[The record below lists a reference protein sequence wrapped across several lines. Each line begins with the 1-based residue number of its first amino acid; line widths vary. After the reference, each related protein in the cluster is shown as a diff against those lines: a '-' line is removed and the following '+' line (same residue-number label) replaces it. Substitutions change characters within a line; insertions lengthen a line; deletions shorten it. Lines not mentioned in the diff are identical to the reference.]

1 MTKHLLLI
9 FAFFASINVSAQEQS
24 NALLNRLLDKVQQ
37 LQNEVTE
44 LRNQNEL
51 TQFELKKLQKNLDQ
65 RWSELETQIDRV
77 HTTPTMAPASTEVVP
92 NETQLEQLKNNS
104 QELELQITKTN
115 SRLDEL
121 ARIVEEMQLQTLE
134 VPAIE
139 LENNSQELELQITKT
154 NNRLD
159 ELARIVEEMQL
170 QTLEVPAGEPEVPA
184 GEPEVPAGEPEVPA
198 GEPEVPEE
206 KPSLIE
212 PVELP
217 DEDEYAAYSKAMGAL
232 DRADYTRLRDNLIRF
247 LQDYPEGDYA
257 DDANYWV
264 AESYYAEGDLEQ
276 ATLYFTQL
284 IENYADSEKREPAL
298 LKIAYIRLNKE
309 QWEDARKILE
319 RLKNEAEDEQIR
331 QLAIEQLEQL
341 GNEGR

>member
-1 MTKHLLLI
+1 MIKQLLLI
-9 FAFFASINVSAQEQS
+9 FILFASINVSAQEQNS
-24 NALLNRLLDKVQQ
+24 ALLNRLLDKVQQ

-51 TQFELKKLQKNLDQ
+51 TQFELKTLQKNLDQ
-65 RWSELETQIDRV
+65 RWSELETQIDRA
-77 HTTPTMAPASTEVVP
+77 HTTPTMSPAPTEVAP
-92 NETQLEQLKNNS
+92 TNTQLEQLKNNS
-104 QELELQITKTN
+104 QKLEQKITQTN

-121 ARIVEEMQLQTLE
+121 AGIVKEMQLQIPEAPAMEPEAPAMEPEAPAMEPE

-139 LENNSQELELQITKT
+139 
-154 NNRLD
+154 
-159 ELARIVEEMQL
+159 
-170 QTLEVPAGEPEVPA
+170 
-184 GEPEVPAGEPEVPA
+184 
-198 GEPEVPEE
+198 PEE

-212 PVELP
+212 PAGLP

-232 DRADYTRLRDNLIRF
+232 DRADYTRLRDNLTRF
-247 LQDYPEGDYA
+247 LQDYPQGDYA

-284 IENYADSEKREPAL
+284 IENYGNSEKREPAL

-331 QLAIEQLEQL
+331 KLAIEQLEQL
-341 GNEGR
+341 GNKGR

>member
-1 MTKHLLLI
+1 MIKQLLLI
-9 FAFFASINVSAQEQS
+9 FILFASINVSAQEQNS
-24 NALLNRLLDKVQQ
+24 ALLNRLLDKVQQ

-51 TQFELKKLQKNLDQ
+51 TQFELKTLQKNLDQ
-65 RWSELETQIDRV
+65 RWSELETQIDRA
-77 HTTPTMAPASTEVVP
+77 HTTPTMSPAPTEVAP
-92 NETQLEQLKNNS
+92 TNTQLEQLKNNS
-104 QELELQITKTN
+104 QKLEQKITQTN

-121 ARIVEEMQLQTLE
+121 AGIVKEMQLQIPE
-134 VPAIE
+134 APA
-139 LENNSQELELQITKT
+139 
-154 NNRLD
+154 
-159 ELARIVEEMQL
+159 M
-170 QTLEVPAGEPEVPA
+170 EPEAPA
-184 GEPEVPAGEPEVPA
+184 MEPEAPAMEPEAPA
-198 GEPEVPEE
+198 MEAVEPEE

-212 PVELP
+212 PAGLP

-232 DRADYTRLRDNLIRF
+232 DRADYTRLRDNLTRF
-247 LQDYPEGDYA
+247 LQDYPQGDYA

-284 IENYADSEKREPAL
+284 IENYGNSEKREPAL

-319 RLKNEAEDEQIR
+319 RLKNEAEDEQI
-331 QLAIEQLEQL
+331 QKLAIEQLEQL
-341 GNEGR
+341 GNKGR

>member
-1 MTKHLLLI
+1 MVAAGTIIALQQYQTMIKHLLLI
-9 FAFFASINVSAQEQS
+9 FILFAGINVSAQEQNS
-24 NALLNRLLDKVQQ
+24 ALLNRLLDKVQQ

-51 TQFELKKLQKNLDQ
+51 TQFELKTLQKNLDQ
-65 RWSELETQIDRV
+65 RWSELETQIHEA
-77 HTTPTMAPASTEVVP
+77 HTTPTIAPASTEVAP
-92 NETQLEQLKNNS
+92 TKTQLEQLKNNS
-104 QELELQITKTN
+104 QKLEQQITQTN

-121 ARIVEEMQLQTLE
+121 ARIVEEMQLQKPEAPAIEPEAPAIEAIEPE

-139 LENNSQELELQITKT
+139 
-154 NNRLD
+154 
-159 ELARIVEEMQL
+159 
-170 QTLEVPAGEPEVPA
+170 PEVPA
-184 GEPEVPAGEPEVPA
+184 IEPEAPAIEAIE
-198 GEPEVPEE
+198 PEE

-212 PVELP
+212 PAGLP
-217 DEDEYAAYSKAMGAL
+217 DEDEYAAYSKAMAAL
-232 DRADYTRLRDNLIRF
+232 DRADYTRLRDNLTRF
-247 LQDYPEGDYA
+247 LQDYPQGDYA

-284 IENYADSEKREPAL
+284 IENYGDSEKREPAL

-319 RLKNEAEDEQIR
+319 RLKNEAEDEQVR
-331 QLAIEQLEQL
+331 ELAIEQLEQL
-341 GNEGR
+341 GNRGR

>member
-1 MTKHLLLI
+1 MIKHLPLI
-9 FAFFASINVSAQEQS
+9 FILFAGINVSAQEQNS
-24 NALLNRLLDKVQQ
+24 ALLNRLLDKVQQ

-51 TQFELKKLQKNLDQ
+51 TQFELKTLQKNLNQ
-65 RWSELETQIDRV
+65 RWSELETQIDRA
-77 HTTPTMAPASTEVVP
+77 HTTPTMSPAPTEVAP
-92 NETQLEQLKNNS
+92 TNTQLEQLKNNS
-104 QELELQITKTN
+104 QELEQQITQTN

-121 ARIVEEMQLQTLE
+121 TRIVTEMQLQKPE

-139 LENNSQELELQITKT
+139 P
-154 NNRLD
+154 
-159 ELARIVEEMQL
+159 
-170 QTLEVPAGEPEVPA
+170 EVPAIEPEAPAIEPEAPAIEPEAPAIEPEVPA
-184 GEPEVPAGEPEVPA
+184 MEPEAPAIEAVE
-198 GEPEVPEE
+198 PEE

-212 PVELP
+212 PAGLP

-232 DRADYTRLRDNLIRF
+232 DRADYTRLRDNLTRF
-247 LQDYPEGDYA
+247 LQDYPQGDYA

-284 IENYADSEKREPAL
+284 IENYSNSEKREPAL
-298 LKIAYIRLNKE
+298 LKIAYIRLNKK

-319 RLKNEAEDEQIR
+319 RLKNESEDEQIR
-331 QLAIEQLEQL
+331 KLAIEQLEQL
-341 GNEGR
+341 GNKGR